1 MLLFILAAS
10 SLTDDFECAFWVTI
24 LAAALE
30 ALWCQTNWCLH
41 SCCVPMSDVFDI
53 VPTNWLDFDPLSPG
67 WSGSVCMICW
77 CGILEE
83 DDIEKK

>member
-1 MLLFILAAS
+1 MLLSILAAS

-24 LAAALE
+24 LAAASA
-30 ALWCQTNWCLH
+30 ALWWTNWCLH
-41 SCCVPMSDVFDI
+41 SCCVPMSDIFDI
-53 VPTNWLDFDPLSPG
+53 VPTNQLDFDPLSPG
-67 WSGSVCMICW
+67 WTGSVSMICW